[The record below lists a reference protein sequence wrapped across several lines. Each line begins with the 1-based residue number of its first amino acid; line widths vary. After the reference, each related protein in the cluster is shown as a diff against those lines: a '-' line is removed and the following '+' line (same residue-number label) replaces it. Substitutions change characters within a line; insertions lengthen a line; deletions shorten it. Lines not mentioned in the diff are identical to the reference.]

1 VASPVHVGFGGRSDL
16 DGNIVTLSDRALE
29 DAILRLVDERGLHG
43 SICPSDAARRAV
55 AGTGL
60 EWHTVLLPVRR
71 AAVRL
76 ALAGH
81 VVILRKGKPADPQTF
96 RGVYRIASAEAFVK
110 ANGEP
115 VEFVPDTVPAE
126 DSPGA
131 WPEPAPYPPPPPPDA
146 EFPTGPIRPG
156 TMPDIA
162 AALEHYLT
170 AKLDDAPGGD
180 AEVVDDV
187 VGLFGEQDV
196 EPVLPERHAPLR
208 RDFE

>member
-1 VASPVHVGFGGRSDL
+1 MDSS
-16 DGNIVTLSDRALE
+16 IVSLSDRALE
-29 DAILRLVDERGLHG
+29 DAILRLVDDRGPEG
-43 SICPSDAARRAV
+43 SVCPSEASRAAA
-55 AGTGL
+55 AGTDL
-60 EWHTVLLPVRR
+60 AWHTLLLPIRR

-96 RGVYRIASAEAFVK
+96 RGVYRIAAAEAFVEDGGRV
-110 ANGEP
+110 AFEP
-115 VEFVPDTVPAE
+115 DVVPAE

-131 WPEPAPYPPPPPPDA
+131 WPEPAPYPAPPPPDA

-162 AALEHYLT
+162 AALKHYLT
-170 AKLDDAPGGD
+170 AKLDHAPRRD
-180 AEVVDDV
+180 AEVIDDIV
-187 VGLFGEQDV
+187 RLFGEQDV
-196 EPVLPERHAPLR
+196 KPVLPERHAPLR